1 MPPKK
6 GQAPRDQPKAK
17 ADNVNE
23 APLQAVVLADSY
35 NRRFEVL
42 CQDQPRVLLPLCST
56 PLLAWTLESLSLS
69 KVRQVFVF
77 CGVHADKIRAF
88 IESSPYRHTLDIQCL
103 SSQTAMSAGDA
114 LRELDDMHVLNP
126 ENPFVLVH
134 SPIVSNYDLS
144 KMIEVHKQ
152 RREVDKNFI
161 MTMEKIN
168 TETIHRYRRHPE
180 SPIML
185 VHPPSSRLL
194 HYAPH
199 PLSPSQPRAAFPSS
213 LFLDPFPTSIDT
225 YEIWSGTPSSSS
237 SNRGGYR
244 DLGVDICEA
253 DVPALCT
260 ENFDYHDMRRHFV
273 NGVLTSELLGKK
285 IAVHVVGKD
294 DPEIEEGKGDVRSGA
309 GGNYIER
316 VRDTR
321 TFGEISRDVLRR
333 WAFPLAPDMNEPGGV
348 QYELRTGNVYVAR
361 DNVVLS
367 RTTTL
372 NGPLLIGPRSALAHN
387 THIHQSTLG
396 ADCSIGPN
404 TTVTQSYVFDDVRI
418 GANCTLRECVI
429 GEGVVLHDDVK
440 IGRGALLGN
449 GVSLGRG
456 TVVPEF
462 ARIGKERYRGDGYD
476 TDEDEEEDEDEK
488 DRRLQVLGPDSI
500 GYLWPNE
507 EEEPP
512 SDSED
517 EADDPYE
524 HPRNKKLLQLGRR
537 LSNLSSTDVSLS
549 TLSKASSEAS
559 SPESIAS
566 SASLPDMPTLSLD
579 SGPPAAFFD
588 EARDSLRRAYEE
600 DHKNE
605 NAIIE
610 FRTLVL
616 SYNAGLDRAREE
628 IVKFFLSKI
637 DANSGAAG
645 VLKSTTAIFTRWGPL
660 AHGFTSDL
668 TNIVLDAQAFCVNNS
683 EYTPWFGIILRGLY
697 ESDTLGEEELIEWR
711 SLSAARGEGTKDEEE
726 KKKWVEVFGKG
737 KAYVDVL
744 EQMESDDDDDDED
757 DDDEDEDDE
766 EEESDDE

>member
-6 GQAPRDQPKAK
+6 GQTPKTEQKTK
-17 ADNVNE
+17 ADNVDE

-69 KVRQVFVF
+69 KVKQVFVF

-88 IESSPYRHTLDIQCL
+88 VETSPYRHTLDIQCL

-114 LRELDDMHVLNP
+114 LRELDDMHVLNAD
-126 ENPFVLVH
+126 NPFVLVH

-144 KMIEVHKQ
+144 KMIDVHKK
-152 RREVDKNFI
+152 RREEDKNFI
-161 MTMEKIN
+161 MTLGVG
-168 TETIHRYRRHPE
+168 RGGRAHPE

-194 HYAPH
+194 HYAAH
-199 PLSPSQPRAAFPSS
+199 PLTPSQPRVAFPSQ
-213 LFLDPFPTSIDT
+213 LFLDPFPRNIDT
-225 YEIWSGTPSSSS
+225 YEVWS
-237 SNRGGYR
+237 

-285 IAVHVVGKD
+285 IAVHCVGRD
-294 DPEIEEGKGDVRSGA
+294 DPVTEESKGDVRSGT
-309 GGNYIER
+309 GGEYIER

-321 TFGEISRDVLRR
+321 TFGEITRDVLRR

-348 QYELRTGNVYVAR
+348 QYELRTGNVYIAR

-387 THIHQSTLG
+387 THIQHSTLG
-396 ADCSIGPN
+396 ADCTVGPN
-404 TTVTQSYVFDDVRI
+404 TTVSQSYVFDDVRI
-418 GANCTLRECVI
+418 GANCTLHECIV
-429 GEGVVLHDDVK
+429 GEGVIIGDDVK
-440 IGRGALLGN
+440 IGTGALIGN
-449 GVSLGRG
+449 GVKLGRG
-456 TVVPEF
+456 VVVPDF
-462 ARIGKERYRGDGYD
+462 ARVGREKYKGDDYD
-476 TDEDEEEDEDEK
+476 SDDEEEESDDEEEASGP
-488 DRRLQVLGPDSI
+488 LGPNSV
-500 GYLWPNE
+500 GFLWPNE

-517 EADDPYE
+517 EGDDPYE

-537 LSNLSSTDVSLS
+537 LSNLSSSDPSLS
-549 TLSKASSEAS
+549 TLSKASTSAAS
-559 SPESIAS
+559 SPAS
-566 SASLPDMPTLSLD
+566 VATSASLPDIPMLSLD
-579 SGPPAAFFD
+579 SGPPAAFYS

-600 DHKNE
+600 GHQIE
-605 NAIIE
+605 NAVIE

-628 IVKFFLSKI
+628 IVKFFLSKV
-637 DANSGAAG
+637 DLTQGAAG
-645 VLKSTTAIFTRWGPL
+645 ILRSTTAVFSRWAPFVQ
-660 AHGFTSDL
+660 GFSSDL
-668 TNIVLDAQAFCVNNS
+668 TNVALDAQAFCVNNAD
-683 EYTPWFGIILRGLY
+683 YTQWFGIVLRGLY
-697 ESDTLGEEELIEWR
+697 ESDTLGEEELVEWR
-711 SLSAARGEGTKDEEE
+711 SLSSARGEGTKDDDE
-726 KKKWVEVFGKG
+726 KKRWLEVYAKG

-744 EQMESDDDDDDED
+744 EQMESDDDDEDDED
-757 DDDEDEDDE
+757 DEAGEEDEDSE
-766 EEESDDE
+766 